1 MASSDPDGQRKVSLM
16 PELHALFAP
25 PTIES
30 LGKKG
35 LAGIPSVRRAKRQA
49 ETTVNGNSGSGARGL
64 YKDDPSWRK
73 PRANCHDYCDSCNC
87 TEGDRLV
94 CDRCPASFHLECLD
108 PPLDAH
114 EAPTGLWY
122 CHRCTM
128 LSKDED
134 DVSSTSSCRSTGL
147 ASSEGT
153 QASSSR
159 QASKRSEKQ
168 QSQSTAQSSNGIS
181 LRRVLNTRASHGW
194 IPDHMSLNDLA
205 GWLTTGRRTSS
216 DQIDLKK
223 SPISA
228 LWDVIHYSRFL
239 NPKEFELPKDLVP
252 GIKIPGSYKTLAER
266 KAKPIIELENGQ
278 IPKPVRR
285 CYNCARTCFHAALLP
300 CDYCSACFH
309 LECLDPPLSHF
320 PPRSDRWMCPLHAEH
335 TVDKYLVR
343 SIRLSERIR
352 AWNQLAVFSPSLPLN
367 LRNTDLSDGASHD
380 IQYKPEDETAVLS
393 ALMQYIQRG
402 RLEAAAVDEVFGTT
416 KSNHPSL
423 SSQSVMR
430 VVVPDAVKALYKNPV
445 RRLPR
450 LEECVRDPNP
460 PPQNGIE
467 RAAAEPHQAPKDDQS
482 LFVRGLLQFYF
493 FPPSTTTGETAAGNV
508 AVETSSSDRASSDE
522 DSLPI
527 MPNSSPPVEKVSA
540 LVSKIK
546 EVLSEVDSF
555 FPNSDAQEVWEWL
568 RMYTVTS
575 VRSHLSFIF
584 GPTPAMLRASSP
596 VWILLVL
603 YSVDLPKELAE
614 CDYRL
619 LSALVRHHVD
629 LSRTNGFGGRSP
641 SPPPPQHRL
650 PSRAVLIPC
659 AGTEGP
665 VVPMPYRQ
673 LVVGT
678 GDCRARPRTHAFI
691 SPPTSSPLVV
701 MVRNL
706 LPLKALRASEQTGKS
721 EGDAGS
727 PIHWTAEPGCVWSFG
742 DRVRCPNISPLHASI
757 FYDESSRHFELLN
770 YSEFGS
776 RVDSIPYRNDVAE
789 KPAYQLELSELVHR
803 VRGLIGSPGLDEKP
817 GCSQP
822 KRPRMAA
829 RNRHVSLHPLSPSSS
844 SSSSGADCPCTSQ
857 DDVSDAGW
865 EGAAVLHHGSLLQF
879 GCYSFTFSLVD
890 AANSP
895 LDETQESR

>member
-1 MASSDPDGQRKVSLM
+1 MMKMASSDPDGQRKVSLM

-555 FPNSDAQEVWEWL
+555 FPNSD
-568 RMYTVTS
+568 
-575 VRSHLSFIF
+575 
-584 GPTPAMLRASSP
+584 
-596 VWILLVL
+596 
-603 YSVDLPKELAE
+603 DLPKELAE

-678 GDCRARPRTHAFI
+678 GPDCHLCLSNYQAP
-691 SPPTSSPLVV
+691 
-701 MVRNL
+701 
-706 LPLKALRASEQTGKS
+706 
-721 EGDAGS
+721 
-727 PIHWTAEPGCVWSFG
+727 